1 MSVTPRDARPSGM
14 QTGDRARVLRR
25 RRVHRHRSSALS
37 INLLPM
43 IDVTFLLL
51 IFFLVTSTF
60 EKPEGLFAANLPRD
74 SGTASLSLPI
84 SPLIVR
90 LTPVGDGCR
99 IRIDNFTDAPASFG
113 DLAAFLENV
122 QGNPGFDDRT
132 PVVIVADDSLAWD
145 HVVGCWNAAVR
156 AGCRNIAFGAGR

>member
-1 MSVTPRDARPSGM
+1 MTLKGGWPRSTHVA
-14 QTGDRARVLRR
+14 DRVRVLRR
-25 RRVHRHRSSALS
+25 RRVRRHRSSALS

-74 SGTASLSLPI
+74 SGIASLSLPI
-84 SPLIVR
+84 SPFIVR
-90 LTPVGDGCR
+90 LT
-99 IRIDNFTDAPASFG
+99 
-113 DLAAFLENV
+113 AA
-122 QGNPGFDDRT
+122 GNPGFDDRT
-132 PVVIVADDSLAWD
+132 PVIIVADDSLAWD

-156 AGCRNIAFGAGR
+156 AGCKTIAFGAGR

>member
-1 MSVTPRDARPSGM
+1 MTLKDARPSGM

-25 RRVHRHRSSALS
+25 RRVRRHGSSALS

-90 LTPVGDGCR
+90 LTPVGEGCR

-122 QGNPGFDDRT
+122 QGNPGFDERT